1 MATEGRTAGRI
12 RLDGVDKRIIEA
24 LQTEGRRPFR
34 RIADDLAVSES
45 AVRYRVQR
53 LQEAGILQIVGL
65 ADPLRIGFATMA
77 LVGVR
82 VQPGHLAEVSRRICA
97 LSEVSY
103 VAMVTGSFDLFAE
116 VICRDPAD
124 FTEFL
129 TERLHRIEGIIGVE
143 SFMILQLHKLSYRW
157 GAAAAEPNK
166 RADGVATARAP
177 RKRATKA
184 RPATTGART

>member
-1 MATEGRTAGRI
+1 MATDGRPAGRI
-12 RLDGVDKRIIEA
+12 RLDGIDKRIIEE
-24 LQTEGRRPFR
+24 LQAEGRRPFR

-53 LQEAGILQIVGL
+53 LQQAGILQIVGL

-103 VAMVTGSFDLFAE
+103 VAMVVGSFDLFAE
-116 VICRDPAD
+116 VICRDPDD

-129 TERLHRIEGIIGVE
+129 TGRLHRIEGIIGVE

-157 GAAAAEPNK
+157 GAAAGAEP
-166 RADGVATARAP
+166 TE
-177 RKRATKA
+177 RATRARRAKA
-184 RPATTGART
+184 GGGK

>member
-1 MATEGRTAGRI
+1 MATDGRPAGRI
-12 RLDGVDKRIIEA
+12 RLDGIDKRIIEE
-24 LQTEGRRPFR
+24 LQAEGRRPFR

-53 LQEAGILQIVGL
+53 LQQAGILQIVGL

-82 VQPGHLAEVSRRICA
+82 VQPGHLAEVSRRISA

-103 VAMVTGSFDLFAE
+103 VAMVAGSFDLFAE
-116 VICRDPAD
+116 VICRDPDD

-129 TERLHRIEGIIGVE
+129 TERLHRIEGILGVE

-157 GAAAAEPNK
+157 GVAAAEPNK
-166 RADGVATARAP
+166 RATRARRATA
-177 RKRATKA
+177 
-184 RPATTGART
+184 GAGK